1 MKRQEIYTMFNEKDL
16 QELSG
21 KTLLVTGATGLIG
34 SNIIKYLLQQ
44 KKIGCKI
51 MAFVRNA
58 DKAKRIFENDT
69 DNIEL
74 IVGDVTDSKCIN
86 SINEKVDYII
96 HAASF
101 TSSKQFVENPV
112 EVIET
117 SINGTL
123 NLLELARKNNV
134 RGFVYTSSME
144 VYGTPADDTK
154 IAETHNTDIDTM
166 ETRASY
172 PESKRMCEALCRA
185 YFSEYGVQTKV
196 ARLTQTFGEGV
207 SYNDGRVFAEFARCA
222 IENNDI
228 ILHTKGETR
237 RNYLYT
243 SDAVN
248 AILTILIKGKAG
260 EAYNVANEDTYCS
273 IYEMAKMVAEECADN
288 EIKVIVETIESI
300 EKFGYAKTLHMN
312 LDCSK
317 LRGLGWEAQVGL
329 KEMFERL
336 IKYMKENK

>member
-1 MKRQEIYTMFNEKDL
+1 MFNEKDL
-16 QELSG
+16 QDLSG

-34 SNIIKYLLQQ
+34 SNVIKYLLQH
-44 KKIGCKI
+44 KEIECKI
-51 MAFVRNA
+51 IALVRNA
-58 DKAKRIFENDT
+58 DKAEKVFKT
-69 DNIEL
+69 DVDKIEL
-74 IVGDVTDSKCIN
+74 IVGDVTDKECIN
-86 SINEKVDYII
+86 NINQQIDFII

-112 EVIET
+112 EVIDT
-117 SINGTL
+117 SINGTV
-123 NLLELARKNNV
+123 NLLELAKKNNV
-134 RGFVYTSSME
+134 KGFVYTSSME
-144 VYGTPADDTK
+144 VYGTPSDDEK
-154 IAETHNTDIDTM
+154 ISESHNTNIDTM

-172 PESKRMCEALCRA
+172 PESKRMCEAICRA
-185 YFSEYGVQTKV
+185 YFSEYNVSAKI

-222 IENNDI
+222 IEKRDI
-228 ILHTKGETR
+228 VLHTKGQTK

-248 AILTILIKGKAG
+248 AILAILLRGQAG
-260 EAYNVANEDTYCS
+260 EAYNVANEDTYCT
-273 IYEMAKMVAEECADN
+273 IYDMAEMVAKECAGND
-288 EIKVIVETIESI
+288 IKVVVETTDDI

-329 KEMFERL
+329 EEMFERL
-336 IKYMKENK
+336 IKYMKENR

>member
-1 MKRQEIYTMFNEKDL
+1 MFKEKDL
-16 QELSG
+16 HNLSD

-34 SNIIKYLLQQ
+34 SNIIKYLLDQ
-44 KKIGCKI
+44 KEIKCKI
-51 MAFVRNA
+51 IALVRNV
-58 DKAKRIFENDT
+58 DKAKNIFKENI

-74 IVGDVTDSKCIN
+74 IVGDVTDRVCISN
-86 SINEKVDYII
+86 INEKIDYII

-101 TSSKQFVENPV
+101 TSSKQFVDNPV

-117 SINGTL
+117 SINGTV

-134 RGFVYTSSME
+134 MGFVYTSSME

-154 IAETHNTDIDTM
+154 IAETHNTDINTM
-166 ETRASY
+166 DTRASY
-172 PESKRMCEALCRA
+172 PESKRMCESICRA
-185 YFSEYGVQTKV
+185 YFSEYNVQTKV

-222 IENNDI
+222 IEKYDI
-228 ILHTKGETR
+228 ILHTKGETK

-273 IYEMAKMVAEECADN
+273 IYEMAEMVAGECAGN
-288 EIKVIVETIESI
+288 EIKVIVETTENIRQ
-300 EKFGYAKTLHMN
+300 FGYAKTLHMN
-312 LDCSK
+312 LDCTK
-317 LRGLGWEAQVGL
+317 LRELGWEAQVGL

-336 IKYMKENK
+336 IKYMKENR